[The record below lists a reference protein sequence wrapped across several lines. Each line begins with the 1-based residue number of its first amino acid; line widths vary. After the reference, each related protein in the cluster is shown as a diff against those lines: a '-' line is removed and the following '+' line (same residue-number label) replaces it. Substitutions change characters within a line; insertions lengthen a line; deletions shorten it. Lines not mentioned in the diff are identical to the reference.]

1 MFTKKF
7 QTGHIRKIFIAN
19 IADPRKFIYAKYFNI
34 SDGFIRE
41 SFCPRKFVR
50 LK

>member
-1 MFTKKF
+1 MGKLMFTKKF

-34 SDGFIRE
+34 SDGFYL
-41 SFCPRKFVR
+41 
-50 LK
+50 LKISE